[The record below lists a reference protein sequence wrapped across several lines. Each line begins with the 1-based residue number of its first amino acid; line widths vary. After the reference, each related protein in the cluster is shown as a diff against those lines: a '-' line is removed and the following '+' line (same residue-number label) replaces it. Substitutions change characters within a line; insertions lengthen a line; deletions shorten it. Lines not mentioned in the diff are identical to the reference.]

1 MPYFWKG
8 VAMRNLCI
16 SMQAKDSGEKDAG
29 MIDLRNAFRHFIKIA
44 PPEGR
49 KVCQAWWELALVEVQ
64 QLSRQPSLSTE
75 TKFTVGDTVIVEGL
89 QAKPQHNGKVGI
101 VIGHQ
106 NQRIQVRLQ
115 DDDGKELACKP
126 VNLVRTE
133 GLKEFIDKGGI
144 RG

>member
-1 MPYFWKG
+1 
-8 VAMRNLCI
+8 VI
-16 SMQAKDSGEKDAG
+16 
-29 MIDLRNAFRHFIKIA
+29 H
-44 PPEGR
+44 
-49 KVCQAWWELALVEVQ
+49 
-64 QLSRQPSLSTE
+64 
-75 TKFTVGDTVIVEGL
+75 TVTVEGL
-89 QAKPQHNGKVGI
+89 QAKPQNNGKLGI
-101 VIGHQ
+101 MIGHQ